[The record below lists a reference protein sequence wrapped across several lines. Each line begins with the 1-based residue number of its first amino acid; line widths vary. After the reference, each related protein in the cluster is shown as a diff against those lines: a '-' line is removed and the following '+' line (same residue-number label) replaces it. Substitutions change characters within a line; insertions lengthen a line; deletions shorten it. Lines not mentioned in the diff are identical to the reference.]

1 MIQFYSPEI
10 EATGL
15 LPETESGHC
24 VRVLRMKEGDRIYVT
39 DGKGHRFECTIL
51 EAHPKHTAVE
61 ILTMES
67 ISPWWGFRLELCVAP
82 PKNSD
87 RIEWLVE
94 KAVEIG
100 VDRIVLMKCA
110 RSERKTLRTDRLE
123 KIAVSAMNQSLKA
136 NKTVIEGPVTFKELI
151 TDGFAGFKCLGY
163 CDSAYPLRSFSEE
176 YEGGNVRIL
185 IGPEGDFTPEEVAM
199 AVENGYMPVTFGGS
213 RLRLETAAL
222 YSAVAAHVIGDL
234 SGIKIGSDLG
244 SENP

>member
-61 ILTMES
+61 ILTMEN

-82 PKNSD
+82 PKNAD

-136 NKTVIEGPVTFKELI
+136 NKTVIEGPVPFKELI